1 MILLTSSDQ
10 TACQQELNEVLEEI
24 SRMTSEDNRGPLENL
39 YRLKF
44 PNCDKDGLYSL
55 KQVRHAEHTWLIWLQ
70 NLHKMYSAQNFTSE
84 NAIFSN
90 FSSRYGWKI

>member
-1 MILLTSSDQ
+1 MILLTSPVQ

-55 KQVRHAEHTWLIWLQ
+55 KQVSHAQHTKPVPKSTHNVFCSTFFIGKSLFL
-70 NLHKMYSAQNFTSE
+70 
-84 NAIFSN
+84 
-90 FSSRYGWKI
+90 

>member
-1 MILLTSSDQ
+1 MIMLTSSVQ

-55 KQVRHAEHTWLIWLQ
+55 KQVRHAEHTWLNELQ
-70 NLHKMYSAQNFTSE
+70 NLNKMYSAQHFSLE
-84 NAIFSN
+84 NTIFSK
-90 FSSRYGWKI
+90 FSSRKT